1 MRERVSNEVSDQL
14 HDGEMVSGGDRGG
27 KRVKLTK
34 RGEIVLWLGLLTLV
48 AGLIFGIFKV
58 STSLWWTGG
67 GYCVG
72 SVEEC
77 YQEEGKG

>member
-1 MRERVSNEVSDQL
+1 M
-14 HDGEMVSGGDRGG
+14 
-27 KRVKLTK
+27 KLTK

-72 SVEEC
+72 TVEEC